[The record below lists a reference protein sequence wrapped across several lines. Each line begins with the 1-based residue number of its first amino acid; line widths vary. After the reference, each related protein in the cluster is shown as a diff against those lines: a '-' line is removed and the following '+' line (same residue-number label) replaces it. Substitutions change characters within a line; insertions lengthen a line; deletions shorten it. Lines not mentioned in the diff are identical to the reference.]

1 MKTTVDLPDS
11 LLIAAKALAAR
22 QLAPDSSSF
31 ALFVVCEIELCVGLF
46 SGGQV
51 A

>member
-11 LLIAAKALAAR
+11 LLIAAKVFAAE
-22 QLAPDSSSF
+22 QFAPDSSSF

-46 SGGQV
+46 PGGQV

>member
-1 MKTTVDLPDS
+1 MTTTVDFPDS

-31 ALFVVCEIELCVGLF
+31 ALSAVCEIELCEGLF
-46 SGGQV
+46 PGGQV